1 MKRSF
6 FTSCL
11 LAVSLL
17 FGIGQTQ
24 AQLSESFE
32 SGTFPPENW
41 QYLYL
46 GDEGTDNGMF
56 LQTIGDEAG
65 VDIAAP
71 DQSEHYLLIKTGY
84 GLRKYSE
91 SWLISPA
98 FSVEGQQYLKFALS
112 TTEFISGSTDT
123 IEVLA
128 SETGSNPADFT
139 HCLLHVLSSDIF
151 PDGEFNTVDYPGW
164 TEFCIDLSDFDGKEI
179 RIAFRSCLYAE
190 SWLARISLALDNIR
204 TESSSSDDL
213 VLTKL
218 YSPANDCDS
227 TQSLSFEVFNAGN
240 EISSYDIA
248 WRIGEGAVSRQAAQ
262 QTLPACQSSTVN
274 LDRAINLPRGNSE
287 LKVWI
292 EHGND
297 NQEWNDTLYANSI
310 RIGTA
315 ASLPYEGNASNEG
328 EDFANGS
335 LRPTQS
341 WMYISLPDYG
351 EQPVWLGQ
359 ANNAILIGPCMEIP
373 AGKIRISFDMMATTQ
388 GGFVFS
394 QSYSGLWREQTTLQE
409 TPFDASIAGFT
420 RFSQILNIE
429 ESAWQ
434 SLGIEV
440 TGSNLTQVIIKN
452 IHIETVEA
460 DLCLEAI
467 LSPVNTKLPVS
478 SQATEVTV
486 SVLNQG
492 MQSRENIRVS
502 YQWRDQPVASQT
514 FPVAIAPD
522 SSVSLTFS
530 TPIDLSS
537 ATTGTLK
544 AWVEDSQG
552 AYAGNDSLQMDI
564 MTYEPVS
571 SPYRMSFESGEDFS
585 SWTSLNPDQSIAT
598 YWDTAT
604 VAFTLLSKGK
614 NVCFLPAL
622 AGSPA
627 NDMLISPAVSLQEG
641 RYRVSF
647 FYAGIPYSGADMQ
660 LSVMLGTNPDPE
672 TLAKSVQW
680 QTQITQSVWL
690 SGYFYFDVPAD
701 GLYYVAFLGQGE
713 HCELFLDDVRID
725 QEQDI
730 CVLSASFAE
739 TSGYNKTSTPVTVSF
754 RNHGTENVTSVQA
767 EYWLNNVLQ
776 QSETVTLDLAP
787 GQTHEHVFSL
797 PADISAT
804 GTYSLASRIIMDG
817 DADTINNTIS
827 GNSLQ
832 HFPNRTLPYFE
843 DFSSEENRVRWAS
856 VDANED
862 GNAWVAAGSGIT
874 YDAYSGTA
882 ALAYSS
888 QAGVDGDDYIFSEC
902 IELPA
907 DSLVLSFFYRTF
919 RNIDYY
925 HENFSVGLYSAP
937 DPDSA
942 VLMLQ
947 DYPEI
952 CIPGQEY
959 EKAIFR
965 FSLDQARKLYIGF
978 YSYSEKGNGF
988 IFIDDIK
995 VDYVRPLDP
1004 LYASHFGQRASEW
1017 EAYNRGILFDQWQFS
1032 ALNGSDT
1039 IAHITRRYRVVDY
1052 PAGLLVSPAFRM
1064 EANEDIIID
1073 LDYAIRQFGAARPG
1087 DTLELYMGHENHPDS
1102 LDILVASLCSPDSL
1116 SRHYT
1121 DTLNFDTDQ
1130 TVHFGFRVIS
1140 AQRSESQYTSFRIE
1154 NFSIR
1159 PASRPTYNIRGKV
1172 TDLDGNVITGADIRF
1187 SGMQN
1192 LQATSDAH
1200 GEFLLS
1206 EVVAEQRFSLRV
1218 SASGFVTLSVSDT
1231 MGNADLNLGDI
1242 ALQDILAK
1250 PAEVTAQEEDGLA
1263 VIRWTMEQD
1272 ADDQA
1277 KALRGYEVRRFLQ
1290 RHATDSSQ
1298 WTSLHT
1304 GLLQETSFED
1314 SNWEE
1319 LPDGLYSYAVRVV
1332 YSGQRPSAWA
1342 FSNSLKR
1349 ERTGVENAAD
1359 KCDIRLYPNPA
1370 SDKLQI
1376 QSSIAVSDY
1385 SIYLASGQQ
1394 IAQRTVN
1401 SIDFQIEV
1409 SDMESGLYY
1418 CVLQL
1423 QNGTCQTLKFIKR

>member
-1 MKRSF
+1 MKRPF

-11 LAVSLL
+11 LAVSMLL
-17 FGIGQTQ
+17 GIGQTH

-32 SGTFPPENW
+32 SGIFPPENW
-41 QYLYL
+41 QYQYL
-46 GDEGTDNGMF
+46 GDERTDNGMF

-84 GLRKYSE
+84 GLRKYSD

-925 HENFSVGLYSAP
+925 HENFSAALYSAP
-937 DPDSA
+937 DPDS
-942 VLMLQ
+942 VFMTLQ
-947 DYPEI
+947 DYPGI
-952 CIPGQEY
+952 CVPGMEY

-965 FSLDQARKLYIGF
+965 FSLEQPRKIYIGF
-978 YSYSEKGNGF
+978 HSYSEKGNGV

-995 VDYVRPLDP
+995 VDRNRPLDP
-1004 LYASHFGQRASEW
+1004 LYASDFGQRASEW
-1017 EAYNRGILFDQWQFS
+1017 ETYNRGILFDQWQFS
-1032 ALNGSDT
+1032 PLDGTDT
-1039 IAHITRRYRVVDY
+1039 VANITRRYRYTDY
-1052 PAGLLVSPAFRM
+1052 PAGCMVSPAFRM
-1064 EANEDIIID
+1064 PAGEDIFAD
-1073 LDYAIRQFGAARPG
+1073 VDYSIRQHGTPRPG
-1087 DTLELYMGHENHPDS
+1087 DTIEFYMGHENHPDS
-1102 LDILVASLCSPDSL
+1102 LNVLIAKLCSPDSL
-1116 SRHYT
+1116 GKRFT
-1121 DTLNFDTDQ
+1121 DTLHFETSQ
-1130 TVHFGFRVIS
+1130 TVYFGFRVVS
-1140 AQRSESQYTSFRIE
+1140 TERSSSQYTTFSIE
-1154 NFSIR
+1154 NFSLR
-1159 PASRPTYNIRGKV
+1159 PASQTVRTVRGKV
-1172 TDLDGNVITGADIRF
+1172 ADLDGNAIPNAQVRL
-1187 SGMQN
+1187 SGLQN
-1192 LQATSDAH
+1192 VQGLCDENGT
-1200 GEFLLS
+1200 FLLQGII
-1206 EVVAEQRFSLRV
+1206 AEQRFSLRA
-1218 SASGFVTLSVSDT
+1218 SAPGYLERTLSDT
-1231 MGNADLNLGDI
+1231 IGDTDLDMGSI
-1242 ALQDILAK
+1242 ELQDILAR
-1250 PAEVTAQEEDGLA
+1250 PDSVTASETENGAAISWKPGQTEDSQGKSLHGFEIRRLLA
-1263 VIRWTMEQD
+1263 KDQADTARWTI
-1272 ADDQA
+1272 
-1277 KALRGYEVRRFLQ
+1277 
-1290 RHATDSSQ
+1290 
-1298 WTSLHT
+1298 LHS
-1304 GLLQETSFED
+1304 GILDETSFED
-1314 SNWEE
+1314 QGWNV
-1319 LPDGLYSYAVRVV
+1319 LPEGMYQYAVRAV
-1332 YSGQRPSAWA
+1332 YSAQAHSQWA
-1342 FSNSLKR
+1342 FSNRLKK
-1349 ERTGVENAAD
+1349 ESSAMETAAGQTG
-1359 KCDIRLYPNPA
+1359 IRAYPNPA
-1370 SDKLQI
+1370 SDRLCI
-1376 QSSIAVSDY
+1376 QAATEISEYA
-1385 SIYLASGQQ
+1385 IYTTAGQQ
-1394 IAQRTVN
+1394 AARGTVR
-1401 SIDFQIEV
+1401 SKLFHIDVQV
-1409 SDMESGLYY
+1409 LPAGLYH
-1418 CVLQL
+1418 CVLHL
-1423 QNGTCQTLKFIKR
+1423 NDGSLRILKFAKR

>member
-84 GLRKYSE
+84 GLRKYSD

-112 TTEFISGSTDT
+112 SDDFTSDSKDT
-123 IEVLA
+123 IEVLV
-128 SETGSNPADFT
+128 SETGDQPEDFT
-139 HCLLHVLSSDIF
+139 YRLFRVISSEILPSRD
-151 PDGEFNTVDYPGW
+151 FNTIEKPGW
-164 TEFCIDLSDFDGKEI
+164 SEFCIDLSDFDGKEI

-248 WRIGEGAVSRQAAQ
+248 WRIGEGPVSRQAAQ

-328 EDFANGS
+328 VDFANGS

-492 MQSRENIRVS
+492 TQSRENIRVS

-690 SGYFYFDVPAD
+690 SGYFYFDVPAA

-730 CVLSASFAE
+730 CVLSTAFEE
-739 TSGYNKTSTPVTVSF
+739 TSGYNKTSSPVTVSF
-754 RNHGTENVTSVQA
+754 KNHGTKTVTSVQA
-767 EYWLNNVLQ
+767 EYWVNNTLQ
-776 QSETVTLDLAP
+776 QSETVNLNLKP
-787 GQTHEHVFSL
+787 GQTHTHTFSQA
-797 PADISAT
+797 ADISET
-804 GTYSLASRIIMDG
+804 GAYSLTSRISLKG
-817 DADTINNTIS
+817 DADTINNTLA
-827 GNSLQ
+827 GNSIQ
-832 HFPNRTLPYFE
+832 HYPNRTLPYFE
-843 DFSSEENRVRWAS
+843 DFSSEENRYKWAS

-862 GNAWVAAGSGIT
+862 GNTWIAAASGIT
-874 YDAYSGTA
+874 YDAYSGTE

-888 QAGVDGDDYIFSEC
+888 QAGVDGDDYVFSEC
-902 IELPA
+902 IEFPA
-907 DSLVLSFFYRTF
+907 DSLMLSFFYRTF

-988 IFIDDIK
+988 IFIDDVK

-1039 IAHITRRYRVVDY
+1039 IAHITRRYRSVDY

-1172 TDLDGNVITGADIRF
+1172 TDLDGNVIAGADIRL

-1206 EVVAEQRFSLRV
+1206 EVVAEQRFSLKI
-1218 SASGFVTLSVSDT
+1218 SASGFTELSVSDT

-1394 IAQRTVN
+1394 IAKGIVN
-1401 SIDFQIEV
+1401 SGCFQIEV

>member
-46 GDEGTDNGMF
+46 GDDGTDNGMF

-112 TTEFISGSTDT
+112 SDDFTTDSQDT
-123 IEVLA
+123 IEVLV
-128 SETGSNPADFT
+128 SETGDQPEDFS
-139 HCLLHVLSSDIF
+139 HRLFRVLSSEILPSRD
-151 PDGEFNTVDYPGW
+151 FNTIEKPSW
-164 TEFCIDLSDFDGKEI
+164 SEFCLDLSEFDGKEI
-179 RIAFRSCLYAE
+179 RIAFRSYLY
-190 SWLARISLALDNIR
+190 SPNFVSYIDLALDHIR
-204 TESSSSDDL
+204 TESQPSSDL
-213 VLTKL
+213 ILTQFL
-218 YSPANDCDS
+218 SPINDCDS
-227 TQSLSFEVFNAGN
+227 SQMLSFEVFNTGTAVSG
-240 EISSYDIA
+240 IDIA
-248 WRIGEGAVSRQAAQ
+248 YSINGAEALRQHYAEEIPGCAPAVIQ
-262 QTLPACQSSTVN
+262 LPSPIT
-274 LDRAINLPRGNSE
+274 LPRGSSN
-287 LKVWI
+287 LKAWI
-292 EHGND
+292 ENP
-297 NQEWNDTLYANSI
+297 QESQHWNDSLYNSQI
-310 RIGTA
+310 NIGSA
-315 ASLPYEGNASNEG
+315 AAFPYIGNEDNEG
-328 EDFANGS
+328 TDFTSGS
-335 LRPTQS
+335 LRPIS
-341 WMYISLPDYG
+341 YRWMYMPIDNYG
-351 EQPVWLGQ
+351 DQPVWFGM
-359 ANNAILIGPCMEIP
+359 ANGAVLSSPCLEIP
-373 AGKIRISFDMMATTQ
+373 AGKIRISFDMVAAAQ
-388 GGFVFS
+388 GKFQFT
-394 QSYSGLWREQTTLQE
+394 QSYSGRWNEQNILAE
-409 TPFDASIAGFT
+409 APFNMVLEFQRFT
-420 RFSQILNIE
+420 QILTIE
-429 ESAWQ
+429 ENAWQ
-434 SLGIEV
+434 SIGIEITEGTEV
-440 TGSNLTQVIIKN
+440 LIKN
-452 IHIETVEA
+452 IHIEVLDA
-460 DLCLEAI
+460 NLSLESI
-467 LSPVNTKLPVS
+467 TSPVNPKLPVS
-478 SQATEVTV
+478 DQAVEVAV
-486 SVLNQG
+486 AVRNQG
-492 MQSRENIRVS
+492 SESRENISLS
-502 YQWRDQPVASQT
+502 YQWNDLPVISQT
-514 FPVAIAPD
+514 FPGTIAPD
-522 SSVSLTFS
+522 SCMEFTFS
-530 TPIDLSS
+530 TPITLNAAS
-537 ATTGTLK
+537 TGQLTV
-544 AWVEDSQG
+544 WVDDSQG
-552 AYAGNDSLQMDI
+552 AYSEDDSLQMEI
-564 MTYEPVS
+564 MAYEPVS
-571 SPYRMSFESGEDFS
+571 SPYRMDFEKGEDFS
-585 SWTSLNPDQSIAT
+585 TWTVLNPDQNIAV
-598 YWDTAT
+598 YWDTAA
-604 VAFTLLSKGK
+604 VAFTLPGKGQ
-614 NVCFLPAL
+614 NVCFLPSL
-622 AGSPA
+622 VGSPA
-627 NDMLISPAVSLQEG
+627 NDMLISPAISLQEG

-647 FYAGIPYSGADMQ
+647 LYAGIPYSEADMQ
-660 LSVMLGTNPDPE
+660 LSVLLGTSPDPE
-672 TLAKSVQW
+672 ILKGSARLEIP
-680 QTQITQSVWL
+680 ITQSAWL
-690 SGYFYFDVPAD
+690 SGYFYFDVPAAD
-701 GLYYVAFLGQGE
+701 LYYVAFLGQGE

-730 CVLSASFAE
+730 CVLSTAFEE
-739 TSGYNKTSTPVTVSF
+739 TSGYNKTSSPVTVSF
-754 RNHGTENVTSVQA
+754 KNHGTKTVTSVQA
-767 EYWLNNVLQ
+767 EYWVNNTLQ
-776 QSETVTLDLAP
+776 QSETVNLNLEP
-787 GQTHEHVFSL
+787 GQTHTHTFSQA
-797 PADISAT
+797 ADISET
-804 GTYSLASRIIMDG
+804 GAYSLTSRISLKG
-817 DADTINNTIS
+817 DADTINNTLA
-827 GNSLQ
+827 GNSIQ
-832 HFPNRTLPYFE
+832 HYPNRTLPYFE
-843 DFSSEENRVRWAS
+843 DFSSEENRYKWAS

-862 GNAWVAAGSGIT
+862 GNTWIAAASGIT
-874 YDAYSGTA
+874 YDAYSGTE

-888 QAGVDGDDYIFSEC
+888 QAGVDGDDYVFSEC
-902 IELPA
+902 IEFPA
-907 DSLVLSFFYRTF
+907 DSLMLSFFYRTF

-988 IFIDDIK
+988 IFIDDVK

-1039 IAHITRRYRVVDY
+1039 IAHITRRYRAVDY

-1087 DTLELYMGHENHPDS
+1087 DTLELFMGHENHPDS

-1172 TDLDGNVITGADIRF
+1172 TDLDGNVIAGADIRL

-1218 SASGFVTLSVSDT
+1218 SASEFVTLSVSDT
-1231 MGNADLNLGDI
+1231 IGNADLNLGDI
-1242 ALQDILAK
+1242 ALQDILDK

-1394 IAQRTVN
+1394 IAKGIVN
-1401 SIDFQIEV
+1401 SGCFQIEV

>member
-46 GDEGTDNGMF
+46 GDDGTDNGMF

-84 GLRKYSE
+84 GLREYSD

-1039 IAHITRRYRVVDY
+1039 IAHITRRYRSVDY

-1102 LDILVASLCSPDSL
+1102 LNVLVASLCSPDSL

-1231 MGNADLNLGDI
+1231 IGNADLNLGDI

-1394 IAQRTVN
+1394 IAKGIVN
-1401 SIDFQIEV
+1401 SGCFQIEV

>member
-1 MKRSF
+1 MKRPF

-11 LAVSLL
+11 LAVSMLL
-17 FGIGQTQ
+17 GIGQTH

-32 SGTFPPENW
+32 SGIFPPENW
-41 QYLYL
+41 QYQYL
-46 GDEGTDNGMF
+46 GDERTDNGMF

-84 GLRKYSE
+84 GLREYSD

-552 AYAGNDSLQMDI
+552 AYAGNDSLKMDI

-988 IFIDDIK
+988 IFIDDVK

-1039 IAHITRRYRVVDY
+1039 IAHITRRYRSVDY

-1102 LDILVASLCSPDSL
+1102 LNVLVASLCSPDSL

-1172 TDLDGNVITGADIRF
+1172 TDLDGNVIAGADIRL

-1231 MGNADLNLGDI
+1231 IGNADLNLGDI

-1250 PAEVTAQEEDGLA
+1250 PAEVTAKEEDGLA

-1359 KCDIRLYPNPA
+1359 KGDIRLYPNPA

-1394 IAQRTVN
+1394 IAKGIVN
-1401 SIDFQIEV
+1401 SGCFQIEV